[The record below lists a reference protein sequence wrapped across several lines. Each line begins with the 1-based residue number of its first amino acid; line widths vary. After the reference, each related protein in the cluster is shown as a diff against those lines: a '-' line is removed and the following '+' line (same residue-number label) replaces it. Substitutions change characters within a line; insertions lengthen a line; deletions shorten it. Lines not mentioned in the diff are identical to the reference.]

1 MRGKVLGALISIP
14 KPRETRRIFVSLG
27 PCHGG
32 SSMASCAAMHT
43 LEQEQRK
50 ETDQE
55 ETVEKKRRGVKIKN

>member
-1 MRGKVLGALISIP
+1 MGALISIP

-55 ETVEKKRRGVKIKN
+55 ENSGEKEKRRED

>member
-1 MRGKVLGALISIP
+1 MGALISIP

-32 SSMASCAAMHT
+32 SNMASCAAMHT

-55 ETVEKKRRGVKIKN
+55 ENSGEKEKRRED